1 MFTNVR
7 EQSLHTI
14 KMTRMK
20 GRGMQLRKIGQTDI
34 QVSPIAWGM
43 WRFRGGDMNAARNRV
58 EAALDAG
65 ITLFDTADIYGPDN
79 GEPFGAAETLL
90 GRVFQH
96 TPSLRQ
102 RMVLATKGGIR
113 LGVPYDSRVEYL
125 RSAIDASLTRLRTER
140 VELWQVH
147 RPDILTHPQELAR
160 ALEDAHSSGKIGA
173 IGVSNF
179 SVVQTASLAH
189 YLTIPLVSQQP
200 QFSPLYLEPAQNGL
214 LDQAMVMNL
223 TVLAWSPLGGG
234 RLGHPEDE
242 RTRTVAALLDERARE
257 SGVNRAAAAFSWIM
271 AHPSRPIPIA
281 GTQNIDRI
289 ATIPQALKVEWTR
302 QQWYRVFEAA
312 LGQKLP

>member
-1 MFTNVR
+1 
-7 EQSLHTI
+7 
-14 KMTRMK
+14 
-20 GRGMQLRKIGQTDI
+20 MQLRKLGQTDI
-34 QVSPIAWGM
+34 QISPIAWGM
-43 WRFRGGDMNAARNRV
+43 WRFRGEDVNAARSRV

-79 GEPFGAAETLL
+79 GEPFGAAEALL
-90 GRVFQH
+90 GRVFQQA
-96 TPSLRQ
+96 PSLRN

-113 LGVPYDSRVEYL
+113 LGVPYDSRAEYL
-125 RSAIDASLTRLRTER
+125 RSAIDASLTRLGTER

-160 ALEDAHSSGKIGA
+160 TLEDAHRSGKIAA

-179 SVVQTASLAH
+179 SVAQTASLAH

-234 RLGHPEDE
+234 RLGQPEDE
-242 RTRTVAALLDERARE
+242 RSRA
-257 SGVNRAAAAFSWIM
+257 VHRAPF
-271 AHPSRPIPIA
+271 PSPARK
-281 GTQNIDRI
+281 T
-289 ATIPQALKVEWTR
+289 
-302 QQWYRVFEAA
+302 
-312 LGQKLP
+312 

>member
-1 MFTNVR
+1 
-7 EQSLHTI
+7 
-14 KMTRMK
+14 
-20 GRGMQLRKIGQTDI
+20 MQFRKLGSTDI
-34 QVSPIAWGM
+34 QISTIAWGM
-43 WRFRGGDMNAARNRV
+43 WRFRGDDVGAAQNRV

-90 GRVFQH
+90 GRVFQQA
-96 TPSLRQ
+96 PSLRK

-113 LGVPYDSRVEYL
+113 LGVPYDSSAEYL
-125 RSAIDASLTRLRTER
+125 RSAIDASLARLGTDR

-160 ALEDAHSSGKIGA
+160 TLEDAHRSGKIA
-173 IGVSNF
+173 SIGVSNF
-179 SVVQTASLAH
+179 SVAQTASLAR
-189 YLTIPLVSQQP
+189 YLSVPLASQQP

-214 LDQAMVMNL
+214 LDQAMTMNL

-234 RLGHPEDE
+234 RLGHPADE
-242 RTRTVAALLDERARE
+242 RSHRVAALLDERASE
-257 SGVNRAAAAFSWIM
+257 AGVNRAAAALSWIM

-281 GTQNIDRI
+281 GTQNVDRI
-289 ATIPQALKVEWTR
+289 ATIPQALEVDWDH

>member
-1 MFTNVR
+1 
-7 EQSLHTI
+7 
-14 KMTRMK
+14 MK
-20 GRGMQLRKIGQTDI
+20 LQDMQPRKLGRTDI
-34 QVSPIAWGM
+34 EVSPIAWGM
-43 WRFRGGDMNAARNRV
+43 WRFRGDDLHAARSRV

-79 GEPFGAAETLL
+79 GEPFGAAEALL
-90 GRVFQH
+90 GRVFHQA
-96 TPSLRQ
+96 PSLRQ

-113 LGVPYDSRVEYL
+113 LGVPYDSGAEYL
-125 RSAIDASLTRLRTER
+125 RSAIDASLARLGTER

-160 ALEDAHSSGKIGA
+160 TLEDAHRSGKIAA

-179 SVVQTASLAH
+179 SVAQTAALAH
-189 YLTIPLVSQQP
+189 YLTIPLATQQP

-234 RLGHPEDE
+234 RLGHPDDE
-242 RTRTVAALLDERARE
+242 RTRAVAALLDERA
-257 SGVNRAAAAFSWIM
+257 SDAGVNRAAAAFSWIM
-271 AHPSRPIPIA
+271 AHPSRPIPIV
-281 GTQNIDRI
+281 GTQKVDRI
-289 ATIPQALKVEWTR
+289 AAIPQALKVEWTR
-302 QQWYRVFEAA
+302 QQWYRIFEAA

>member
-1 MFTNVR
+1 M
-7 EQSLHTI
+7 I
-14 KMTRMK
+14 RMK
-20 GRGMQLRKIGQTDI
+20 GHGMQLRKIGQTDI
-34 QVSPIAWGM
+34 NVSPIAWGM
-43 WRFRGGDMNAARNRV
+43 WRFCGQDMNAARSRV

-79 GEPFGAAETLL
+79 GEPFGSAETLL

-113 LGVPYDSRVEYL
+113 LGVPYDSGVEYL
-125 RSAIDASLTRLRTER
+125 RFAIDASLTRLRTER

-147 RPDILTHPQELAR
+147 RPDVLTHPQELAR
-160 ALEDAHSSGKIGA
+160 TLEDAHCSGKIAA

-179 SVVQTASLAH
+179 SVAQTAALAH

-200 QFSPLYLEPAQNGL
+200 QFSPLHLEPAQNGL

-234 RLGHPEDE
+234 RLSHPEDE
-242 RTRTVAALLDERARE
+242 RARAVAALLDERASE

-281 GTQNIDRI
+281 GTQDVDRI
-289 ATIPQALKVEWTR
+289 ATIPQALKVEWSR

-312 LGQKLP
+312 IGQKLP